1 MGVWRF
7 GQRFGG
13 GARQGLALAILPVAL
28 CLLFGLTS
36 VSFAQKT
43 AKPGRKV
50 ILQVKTQYPEILK
63 DLHFGGQVR
72 LTATVLPNGTVA
84 SVKVRGGNPILA
96 ENAVKAV
103 KNWKYAPAPSQTEEE
118 VVLDFSD
125 RSDRY

>member
-7 GQRFGG
+7 GLRFGG
-13 GARQGLALAILPVAL
+13 GARQRLALAILPVSL
-28 CLLFGLTS
+28 CLIFGLTP

-43 AKPGRKV
+43 VKPARKV
-50 ILQVKTQYPEILK
+50 VLQVKTEYPEILK
-63 DLHFGGQVR
+63 HLHFGGQVR
-72 LTATVLPNGTVA
+72 LTAIVLPNGTVA
-84 SVKVRGGNPILA
+84 NVQVRGGNPILA

-125 RSDRY
+125 RSDR

>member
-7 GQRFGG
+7 GLRFGG
-13 GARQGLALAILPVAL
+13 GARQRFARAILAL
-28 CLLFGLTS
+28 CLILGLTS
-36 VSFAQKT
+36 VSFAQNT

-50 ILQVKTQYPEILK
+50 ISQVKTEYPEILK
-63 DLHFGGQVR
+63 DLHFGGLVR

-84 SVKVRGGNPILA
+84 NVKVLGGNPILA

-118 VVLDFSD
+118 VVIHFND
-125 RSDRY
+125 R

>member
-7 GQRFGG
+7 GLRFGG
-13 GARQGLALAILPVAL
+13 GARQRLVLAILPVAL
-28 CLLFGLTS
+28 CLIFGLTS

-50 ILQVKTQYPEILK
+50 ISQVKTEYPEILRE
-63 DLHFGGQVR
+63 LRVGGQVR
-72 LTATVLPNGTVA
+72 LTATVLPNGSVA
-84 SVKVRGGNPILA
+84 NVKVRGGNPILA

-125 RSDRY
+125 RGDR

>member
-28 CLLFGLTS
+28 CFIFGLAS

-43 AKPGRKV
+43 AKAGRKV

-63 DLHFGGQVR
+63 DLHVGGQVR
-72 LTATVLPNGTVA
+72 LTATVLPNGSVA
-84 SVKVRGGNPILA
+84 NVKVRGGNPIFA

-118 VVLDFSD
+118 VVLDFRQGSD
-125 RSDRY
+125 

>member
-28 CLLFGLTS
+28 CLIFGLAS

-43 AKPGRKV
+43 AKAGRKV

-63 DLHFGGQVR
+63 DLHVGGQVR

-125 RSDRY
+125 RGDR